1 MLKKNLKMSNS
12 DSEGVVS
19 NEPKR
24 RVSIITDP
32 VMESKL
38 GHDNFGFDIHSKRKI
53 SQQSHYSEE
62 GPVRRKSNLHN
73 ANMDSTAV
81 NSYDQRVNGDVN
93 RSKKHSFSESFAKI
107 SQDHESSQQN
117 GYLEQSWIYSLCMR
131 CRVEYSTPSWEPP
144 GWQKVCPYPLCPSYR
159 QFARIISIILIGVLI
174 WITAYVIIGDSA
186 APGGQLFQLVV
197 LTVAANFGGFLISLT
212 TLPRLI
218 GMLLVGLLFQNVGWV
233 NLDGEFTKVTA
244 ELRKFALVIILTRA
258 GLEMDPKAFK
268 KVYITILKLGLIP
281 WLVEFVLIGVLTHFF
296 LDLPWIWSMMLGSII
311 SSVSPAV
318 VVPCLFRLRTKG
330 YGVAKGIPTLIIA
343 VAGIDDAAS
352 VAVFGIITSIMFTSQ
367 GLSFQ
372 IAQAPVCIIGGLGF
386 GILWGALCK
395 YIPEKGDA
403 YVVPIRTLMLLG
415 GGLLAVFGSE
425 KIHFEGAGPLGVVF
439 AAFTASAFWCGDG
452 WELEDNPVATAFE
465 IFWMIFE
472 PILFGIT
479 GASIKIRELDPHIVS
494 IGAGCIYVCIIIRI
508 AVTVGIAFG
517 DKLNM
522 KEKIFVAISW
532 MSKATVQAAL
542 GPVALKAVTSQHRS
556 EEELHMAELVKN
568 FCILSIILS
577 APLGAILISV
587 SGTKLLKKTKPML
600 EPPDGWRRSH
610 RPSLHDISIIDEEEE
625 REDIEGIADEDT
637 AANTLSNA
645 QTASVFTVTKF

>member
-1 MLKKNLKMSNS
+1 MPSN
-12 DSEGVVS
+12 DDGVIS

-32 VMESKL
+32 VMESRM
-38 GHDNFGFDIHSKRKI
+38 GHDNFGYEPNTKRKI
-53 SQQSHYSEE
+53 SQQHSSHSED

-73 ANMDSTAV
+73 ANVDSSAI

-93 RSKKHSFSESFAKI
+93 RVKKQSFSEVLSKI
-107 SQDHESSQQN
+107 NQEYETGQQN
-117 GYLEQSWIYSLCMR
+117 AHLEQSWIYSLCMR

-144 GWQKVCPYPLCPSYR
+144 GWQKICPYPLCPPYR
-159 QFARIISIILIGVLI
+159 QFARIISIILIGLLL
-174 WITAYVIIGDSA
+174 WTTAYVIIGDSA
-186 APGGQLFQLVV
+186 APGGQLFQLAV

-268 KVYITILKLGLIP
+268 KVYVTILKLGLIP
-281 WLVEFVLIGVLTHFF
+281 WTVEFVLIGVLTHYL
-296 LDLPWIWSMMLGSII
+296 LDLPWMWGMMLGSII
-311 SSVSPAV
+311 AAVSPAV

-352 VAVFGIITSIMFTSQ
+352 VAVFGIISSIMFTSQ
-367 GLSFQ
+367 GLAFQ
-372 IAQAPVCIIGGLGF
+372 IAQAPVCVFGGLGF
-386 GILWGALCK
+386 GVFWGFLCK

-403 YVVPIRTLMLLG
+403 YVIPIRTLMLFG

-425 KIHFEGAGPLGVVF
+425 KIHFEGAGPLAVVF
-439 AAFTASAFWCGDG
+439 AAFTASCFWCGEG
-452 WELEDNPVATAFE
+452 WDLEDNPVSTAFE

-479 GASIKIRELDPHIVS
+479 GASIKVAL
-494 IGAGCIYVCIIIRI
+494 
-508 AVTVGIAFG
+508 
-517 DKLNM
+517 
-522 KEKIFVAISW
+522 KIFVAISW

-542 GPVALKAVTSQHRS
+542 GPVALKAVSSQHRS
-556 EEELHMAELVKN
+556 EDEKHYAELVKN

-577 APLGAILISV
+577 APLGALLISI

-600 EPPDGWRRSH
+600 EPPEGWRRSH

-645 QTASVFTVTKF
+645 QSASVFTVTKF

>member
-1 MLKKNLKMSNS
+1 MLKKNSSLRMPNT
-12 DSEGVVS
+12 DDGVIS

-32 VMESKL
+32 IMESRM
-38 GHDNFGFDIHSKRKI
+38 GHDNFGFEPNSKRKV

-73 ANMDSTAV
+73 ANLDSSVV

-93 RSKKHSFSESFAKI
+93 RSKKNSFSEAFAKI
-107 SQDHESSQQN
+107 NQDHEEAQQ
-117 GYLEQSWIYSLCMR
+117 GAHLEQSWIYALCMR

-144 GWQKVCPYPLCPSYR
+144 GWQKVCPYPLCPPYR
-159 QFARIISIILIGVLI
+159 QFARIISIILIGVLL
-174 WITAYVIIGDSA
+174 WVTAYVIIGDSA
-186 APGGQLFQLVV
+186 APGGQLFQLAV

-218 GMLLVGLLFQNVGWV
+218 GMLLVGILFQNVGWV

-268 KVYITILKLGLIP
+268 KVYVTILKLGLIP
-281 WLVEFVLIGVLTHFF
+281 WTAEFALIGVLTHYF
-296 LDLPWIWSMMLGSII
+296 LELPWMWSMMLGSII
-311 SSVSPAV
+311 AAVSPAV

-352 VAVFGIITSIMFTSQ
+352 VAVFGIISSIMFTSQ
-367 GLSFQ
+367 GLAFQ
-372 IAQAPVCIIGGLGF
+372 IAQAPVCIFGGLGF
-386 GILWGALCK
+386 GIFWGALCK

-403 YVVPIRTLMLLG
+403 YVVPIRTLMLFG

-425 KIHFEGAGPLGVVF
+425 KVHFEGAGPLAVVF
-439 AAFTASAFWCGDG
+439 AAFTASCFWCGEE
-452 WELEDNPVATAFE
+452 WELEDNPVSTAFE

-479 GASIKIRELDPHIVS
+479 GASIKIRELDPHLVS

-508 AVTVGIAFG
+508 IVTVAIAFG
-517 DKLNM
+517 DKLNV

-556 EEELHMAELVKN
+556 EEEHHYAELVKN
-568 FCILSIILS
+568 VCILSIILS
-577 APLGAILISV
+577 APLGALLISV

-600 EPPDGWRRSH
+600 EPPEGWRRSH

-645 QTASVFTVTKF
+645 QTASAFTVTK

>member
-1 MLKKNLKMSNS
+1 MLKKTLKMPGE
-12 DSEGVVS
+12 DGVVS

-24 RVSIITDP
+24 RVSIITEP
-32 VMESKL
+32 ISEARV
-38 GHDNFGFDIHSKRKI
+38 GHDNFGFEPNKRKI
-53 SQQSHYSEE
+53 SQHSHHSEE

-73 ANMDSTAV
+73 ANADSS
-81 NSYDQRVNGDVN
+81 NNKSLDQRNGEV
-93 RSKKHSFSESFAKI
+93 RSKKPSFSDAFAKI
-107 SQDHESSQQN
+107 NQEYENAQQN
-117 GYLEQSWIYSLCMR
+117 AHLEQSWIYALCMR
-131 CRVEYSTPSWEPP
+131 CREEYTTPSWEPP
-144 GWQKVCPYPLCPSYR
+144 GWQRICPYPLCPPYR
-159 QFARIISIILIGVLI
+159 QIARIISIILIGVLL

-244 ELRKFALVIILTRA
+244 ELRKIALTIILTRA
-258 GLEMDPKAFK
+258 GLEMDPHAFK

-281 WLVEFVLIGVLTHFF
+281 WIVEFGLIGVLTHFF
-296 LDLPWIWSMMLGSII
+296 LELPWLWSLLLGSII
-311 SSVSPAV
+311 AAVSPAV

-352 VAVFGIITSIMFTSQ
+352 VAVFGIMTSIMFTAK
-367 GLSFQ
+367 GLAFQ
-372 IAQAPVCIIGGLGF
+372 IAQAPVCIFGGLGF
-386 GILWGALCK
+386 GVFWGALCK
-395 YIPEKGDA
+395 YIPEREDA
-403 YVVPIRTLMLLG
+403 YVVPIRTLMLFG

-425 KIHFEGAGPLGVVF
+425 KIHFEGAGPLAVVF
-439 AAFTASAFWCGDG
+439 AAFTASYFWCGDG
-452 WELEDNPVATAFE
+452 WELEDNPVSTAFE

-494 IGAGCIYVCIIIRI
+494 IGIGCIYTCIIIRI
-508 AVTVGIAFG
+508 IVTAGIAFG
-517 DKLNM
+517 DQLNV
-522 KEKIFVAISW
+522 KEKIFVAVSW

-542 GPVALKAVTSQHRS
+542 GPVALKTVTTQHRPH
-556 EEELHMAELVKN
+556 EEHHFAELVKN

-577 APLGAILISV
+577 APLGALLISV
-587 SGTKLLKKTKPML
+587 TGTKLLKKTKPIT
-600 EPPDGWRRSH
+600 EPPEGWRRSH
-610 RPSLHDISIIDEEEE
+610 RPSLHDISIIDEDEE

-645 QTASVFTVTKF
+645 QTSSVFAVTK

>member
-1 MLKKNLKMSNS
+1 MLKKNLRMPG
-12 DSEGVVS
+12 SEDGIVS

-32 VMESKL
+32 VMESRMG
-38 GHDNFGFDIHSKRKI
+38 GHDNFGFEPNAKRKI
-53 SQQSHYSEE
+53 SQQSHHSEE

-73 ANMDSTAV
+73 ANLDSSSV
-81 NSYDQRVNGDVN
+81 NSYDQRTNGDVN
-93 RSKKHSFSESFAKI
+93 RSKKHSFSEALAKI
-107 SQDHESSQQN
+107 NQEHEESQQHAH
-117 GYLEQSWIYSLCMR
+117 LEQSWIYSLCMR

-144 GWQKVCPYPLCPSYR
+144 GWQKVCPYPLCPSFR
-159 QFARIISIILIGVLI
+159 QFARILSIVLIGVLL
-174 WITAYVIIGDSA
+174 WVTAYVIIGDSA

-233 NLDGEFTKVTA
+233 NLDGDFTKVTA
-244 ELRKFALVIILTRA
+244 ELRKIALVIILTRA
-258 GLEMDPKAFK
+258 GLEMDPHAFK
-268 KVYITILKLGLIP
+268 KVYVTILKLGLIP
-281 WLVEFVLIGVLTHFF
+281 WTCEFVLIGVLTHFL
-296 LDLPWIWSMMLGSII
+296 LDLPWMWSMMLGSII
-311 SSVSPAV
+311 AAVSPAV

-352 VAVFGIITSIMFTSQ
+352 VAVFGIISSIMFTKQ
-367 GLSFQ
+367 GLAFQ
-372 IAQAPVCIIGGLGF
+372 IAQAPVCVFGGLGF
-386 GILWGALCK
+386 GVFWGALCK

-403 YVVPIRTLMLLG
+403 YVVPIRTLMLFG

-425 KIHFEGAGPLGVVF
+425 KVHFEGAGPLAVVF
-439 AAFTASAFWCGDG
+439 AAFTSSYFWCGDG
-452 WELEDNPVATAFE
+452 WDLEDNPVSTAFE

-494 IGAGCIYVCIIIRI
+494 IGVGCIYVCIIVRI
-508 AVTVGIAFG
+508 AVTVAIAFG
-517 DKLNM
+517 DKLNV
-522 KEKIFVAISW
+522 KEKVFVAISW

-542 GPVALKAVTSQHRS
+542 GPVALKAVTSQQRS
-556 EEELHMAELVKN
+556 AEEVHYAELVKN

-577 APLGAILISV
+577 APLGALLISV
-587 SGTKLLKKTKPML
+587 SGSKLLTKTKPIL
-600 EPPDGWRRSH
+600 EPPEGWRRSH

-637 AANTLSNA
+637 AANTQANA
-645 QTASVFTVTKF
+645 QTTSVFTVTK